1 MHGPARDKIYIQPL
15 GFLRG
20 CVALEAVAQGKAHL
34 LAGGPIA
41 FCMVRIFNRIGQRQ
55 DMIPVCELESYSGG
69 LLAHEQTEISQA
81 VENICRTRPVMKN
94 INPDR
99 PSIQGIVNVTPD
111 SFSDG
116 GQYDNVDRA
125 VAHAHR
131 LIGDGADFIDIGG
144 ESTRPGAQKVTV
156 REELSRVIPV
166 IEGLSDITVPISID
180 TRNAEV
186 MRQAMKAGAS
196 IINDVSALSHD
207 AAALGYVAGLNCPVI
222 LMHARNTPE
231 NMQDD
236 PHYDHVVPDVY
247 DYLEQRLEIC
257 HNAGID
263 RERVIIDPGIGFG
276 KTTAHNI
283 ALIDN
288 LSLFHG
294 LGVPILLGVSRKR
307 FIGHVTGAE
316 DVSERLAGSL
326 AFGQM
331 GYDQGVQILRVHDVL
346 ESRQMRD
353 SLIIR

>member
-1 MHGPARDKIYIQPL
+1 MHGTAHDKIYIQPL

-20 CVALEAVAQGKAHL
+20 CVALEAVAAGKAHL
-34 LAGGPIA
+34 LAGGPLA
-41 FCMVRIFNRIGQRQ
+41 FGMVRIFNRIGSRQ
-55 DMIPVCELESYSGG
+55 DMVPVCELETYRAG
-69 LLAHEQTEISQA
+69 LPAHEQAYLSQV
-81 VENICRTRPVMKN
+81 VENICRARPVLKN
-94 INPDR
+94 IGSDGPYL
-99 PSIQGIVNVTPD
+99 QGIVNVTPD

-116 GQYDNVDRA
+116 GQYDSVTKA

-131 LIGDGADFIDIGG
+131 LIREGADLIDIGG
-144 ESTRPGAQKVTV
+144 ESTRPGAKKVTI

-166 IEGLSDITVPISID
+166 IEGLSDTTVPISID
-180 TRNAEV
+180 TRNTEV
-186 MRQAMKAGAS
+186 MRQAIKAGAS
-196 IINDVSALSHD
+196 IINDVSALNHD
-207 AAALGYVAGLNCPVI
+207 AEALDYVAGLDCPVI
-222 LMHARNTPE
+222 LMHAQNTPE

-236 PHYDHVVPDVY
+236 PRYDHVVPDVY

-307 FIGHVTGAE
+307 FIGHITGAE
-316 DVSERLAGSL
+316 QASERLAGSL